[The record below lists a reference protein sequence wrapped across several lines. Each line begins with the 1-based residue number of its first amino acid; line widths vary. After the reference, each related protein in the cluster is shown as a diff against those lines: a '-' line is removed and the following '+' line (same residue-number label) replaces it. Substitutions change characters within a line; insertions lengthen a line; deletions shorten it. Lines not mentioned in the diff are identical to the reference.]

1 MHQSEAKG
9 ISVYAVD
16 IATCIT
22 IHLSPLLVNIHIPI
36 VRLFVF
42 TVLPKCEMASKPSSV
57 LSE

>member
-1 MHQSEAKG
+1 M
-9 ISVYAVD
+9 YAGD

-22 IHLSPLLVNIHIPI
+22 IHLPLLLVNIHIPI
-36 VRLFVF
+36 VGLFVF